1 MMDRSSAAEHSKLH
15 KVLGIADI
23 VVFVAATLAIAG
35 VFYEGMTLK
44 WYDIVGI
51 FVICMDYSF
60 VPATIL
66 HLAADRK
73 EKTVCLHIFSL
84 IIIIAAVVMKIASL
98 EYPAITLVLWYLY
111 IWFFYGYLIIKRYFV
126 KRQGGR
132 SS

>member
-1 MMDRSSAAEHSKLH
+1 MADRSSAAEHPKLQ

-60 VPATIL
+60 MPATIL
-66 HLAADRK
+66 HLVVDRK
-73 EKTVCLHIFSL
+73 EKTVWLHVFSL
-84 IIIIAAVVMKIASL
+84 VFIIAAVVMKIASL
-98 EYPAITLVLWYLY
+98 EYPAITLVLWYFY

-126 KRQGGR
+126 KRQGGH
-132 SS
+132 SL

>member
-1 MMDRSSAAEHSKLH
+1 MADRSSAAEHSKLY

-60 VPATIL
+60 MPVTIL
-66 HLAADRK
+66 HLVADRK
-73 EKTVCLHIFSL
+73 EKTVWLHVFSL
-84 IIIIAAVVMKIASL
+84 VFIIAAVVMKIASL
-98 EYPAITLVLWYLY
+98 EYPAITLVLWYFY

-126 KRQGGR
+126 KRQGGH

>member
-1 MMDRSSAAEHSKLH
+1 MADRSSAEQPKLQ

-60 VPATIL
+60 MSVTIL

-73 EKTVCLHIFSL
+73 EKTVWLHVFSL
-84 IIIIAAVVMKIASL
+84 VFIIAAVVMKIASL
-98 EYPAITLVLWYLY
+98 EYPAITLVLWYFY

-126 KRQGGR
+126 KRQGGH

>member
-1 MMDRSSAAEHSKLH
+1 MADRASAAEHPKLQ

-60 VPATIL
+60 MPATIL
-66 HLAADRK
+66 HLVADRK
-73 EKTVCLHIFSL
+73 EKTVWLHVFSL
-84 IIIIAAVVMKIASL
+84 VFIIAAVVMKIASL
-98 EYPAITLVLWYLY
+98 EYPAITLVLWYFY

-126 KRQGGR
+126 KRQGGH

>member
-1 MMDRSSAAEHSKLH
+1 MADRSSSAEHPKLQ

-60 VPATIL
+60 MPATIL
-66 HLAADRK
+66 HLVADRK
-73 EKTVCLHIFSL
+73 EKTVWLHVFSL
-84 IIIIAAVVMKIASL
+84 VFIIAAVVMKIASL
-98 EYPAITLVLWYLY
+98 EYPAITLVLWYFY

-126 KRQGGR
+126 KRQGGH

>member
-1 MMDRSSAAEHSKLH
+1 MADRSSAAEHPKLQ

-60 VPATIL
+60 MPATIL
-66 HLAADRK
+66 HLVADRK
-73 EKTVCLHIFSL
+73 EKTVWLHIFSL

-98 EYPAITLVLWYLY
+98 EYPVITLVLWYFY
-111 IWFFYGYLIIKRYFV
+111 IWFFYGYLLIKRYFV
-126 KRQGGR
+126 KRQGGH
-132 SS
+132 SL